1 MTDFFSRVRNMS
13 AGKPAAQTPDA
24 APPVNLE
31 PERVAPAE
39 SRSSSPPAPD
49 ILGVTPLLRRMA
61 ALLAQPGPQG
71 SIQGPFTAAI
81 FGRPGA
87 GKSFALERLLA
98 EAAQLARDGGGAR
111 LVAAR
116 VDARLGTDAATAI
129 AGAIHKALV
138 QPGAGGRSYP
148 LLAQEAAEADT
159 NPEDAARKA
168 QDRLIAT
175 RRQLDS
181 ERQTLQE
188 LSGKQTRVTDSLL
201 YEAQGSR
208 IDSFA
213 RANRA
218 MLENRLRAFGF
229 TGGDPVATFKDIV
242 RDVGERGGITG
253 RISAFVRS
261 LWAFRGQ
268 MRLLVLA
275 VLFALIA
282 WGAGLAQ
289 ETRETWLAPLKNMES
304 LKSATAWIE
313 ANIGLLSMAKNAAF
327 WAAIAA
333 LALNVFR
340 AFRFLS
346 PVWRGAN
353 FLREDIGARRRELEN
368 MVANQARRVED
379 MTSEVE
385 TLSAQAVAA
394 EKRAQS
400 ANSQKVAAAV
410 TSPFTNQ
417 QNGTSVRAEAFI
429 ATIAERASRD
439 SSDAPQRI
447 LVAIDNLDDLP
458 SPKAAEFAARTQSLL
473 SAPCFAA
480 VFTSDIE
487 RLRNAPELRHQLQR
501 MIEAPLSL
509 PNPADGFSKLVSAM
523 LGRETS
529 TAETPDSAAL
539 NEPMRPAEPE
549 LLEALAPLAGQSP
562 RDVKRFVNLYRL
574 ARPGVENFAPLAL
587 ALALQTGGTAQERD
601 SIAAQLRDGAGEDA
615 LRADAGSRL
624 ETALQA
630 AAAAQSGSVTV
641 AQMRAAGAIA
651 SAWSM
656 DI

>member
-13 AGKPAAQTPDA
+13 TSKGATPAADS
-24 APPVNLE
+24 APPVSLE
-31 PERVAPAE
+31 PARVSPADHP
-39 SRSSSPPAPD
+39 SSGIGAPD

-61 ALLAQPGPQG
+61 ALLAQPGAQ
-71 SIQGPFTAAI
+71 SSLTAAI
-81 FGRPGA
+81 FGGPGA
-87 GKSFALERLLA
+87 GKSFALDRLLA
-98 EAAQLARDGGGAR
+98 ETSQLASQGGATR

-116 VDARLGTDAATAI
+116 VDARLGADAASAI
-129 AGAIHKALV
+129 AGAIHKALL
-138 QPGAGGRSYP
+138 QPAPGARAYP
-148 LLAQEAAEADT
+148 ALAQEAAQADT

-181 ERQTLQE
+181 ERQALQE
-188 LSGKQTRVTDSLL
+188 LSGKQTRIADNIL

-208 IDSFA
+208 IESFA

-242 RDVGERGGITG
+242 RDVGERGGIIG
-253 RISAFVRS
+253 RISAFIRA

-268 MRLLVLA
+268 MRLIVLA
-275 VLFALIA
+275 ILFALIA
-282 WGAGLAQ
+282 WGAGVAQ

-304 LKSATAWIE
+304 LKAATAWIE
-313 ANIGLLSMAKNAAF
+313 ANIGLLAMVKSAAF

-346 PVWRGAN
+346 PVWRGAS

-368 MVANQARRVED
+368 LVANQARRVED
-379 MTSEVE
+379 MASEVE
-385 TLSAQAVAA
+385 TLAAQAAA
-394 EKRAQS
+394 VEKRAQS
-400 ANSQKVAAAV
+400 TASQQRPAAIA
-410 TSPFTNQ
+410 SPFASQ
-417 QNGTSVRAEAFI
+417 QDGVRARAETFI
-429 ATIAERASRD
+429 AAIAERVSRN
-439 SSDAPQRI
+439 SADAPQRI
-447 LVAIDNLDDLP
+447 VVAIDNIDDLP
-458 SPKAAEFAARTQSLL
+458 SPQAAEFAARAQSLL

-509 PNPADGFSKLVSAM
+509 PNPGEGFSKLIASM

-529 TAETPDSAAL
+529 ATDTPDSIAL
-539 NEPMRPAEPE
+539 DEPMRPAEPE
-549 LLEALAPLAGQSP
+549 LLEALAPLAGRSP

-574 ARPGVENFAPLAL
+574 ARPGVESFAPLAL
-587 ALALQTGGTAQERD
+587 ALALQTGGSAQERD
-601 SIAAQLRDGAGEDA
+601 SIAAQLRDGSGEDA
-615 LRADAGSRL
+615 LRAENGSRL
-624 ETALQA
+624 DTALKA
-630 AAAAQSGSVTV
+630 AGTAQSGPVTV

-651 SAWSM
+651 AVWSM